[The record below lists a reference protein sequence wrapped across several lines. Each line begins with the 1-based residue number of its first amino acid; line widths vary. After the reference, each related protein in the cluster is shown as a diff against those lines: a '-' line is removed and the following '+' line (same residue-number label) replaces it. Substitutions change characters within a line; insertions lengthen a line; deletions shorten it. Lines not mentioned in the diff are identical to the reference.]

1 MKKLAAILLCLCM
14 ILGFTSCSVDKNG
27 DVPDGMQI
35 ASAAGAD
42 YYLYVP
48 TTWNINTYYG
58 ISGAYFN
65 LTNLSNVS
73 VKKYEQTDALKTEM
87 QTAELADSASARIA
101 WYYET
106 YCKPTVDAIALGDSV
121 SVEDAGTA
129 TTLDGENAMQFTLK
143 ATINGKVSRMHH
155 VIAERKNA
163 FYVFT
168 FSVTED
174 LYEMLWTDVETMLN
188 EFSFTDTPYE
198 PDIAK
203 EIDPDADA
211 PEGMKLASNEEVAY
225 RFYVPS
231 SWVINENER
240 VFAAYVED
248 DRANVSIVPYMPDS
262 ESMTIAEYSKMT
274 KDKLLEIVGKEN
286 YVVVEDERE
295 TTLGGRVA
303 VVHRYQLK
311 IDGRAYEYLQIITTY
326 KSMVYSLTYTAP
338 TQEIYEKHIE
348 EVERI
353 IDAFAFR

>member
-1 MKKLAAILLCLCM
+1 MKRLAAILLCLCM
-14 ILGFTSCSVDKNG
+14 ILGFSSCSVDKNG

-48 TTWNINTYYG
+48 TTWNLNTYYG

-73 VKKYEQTDALKTEM
+73 VKKYEQTDGLKAEM
-87 QTAELADSASARIA
+87 QTAALADSAGARIA
-101 WYYET
+101 WYYAT
-106 YCKPTVDAIALGDSV
+106 YCKPTLETVALGGSV
-121 SVEDAGTA
+121 SEEDAGTS
-129 TTLDGENAMQFTLK
+129 TTLGGENAMQFRLK
-143 ATINGKVSRMHH
+143 ATVNGKVSRFYQ

-168 FSVTED
+168 FSVTEE

-188 EFSFTDTPYE
+188 EFTFTDTAYE
-198 PDIAK
+198 PDAAK
-203 EIDPDADA
+203 AIDFDADA
-211 PEGMKLASNEEVAY
+211 PDGMKLASNEEVAY
-225 RFYVPS
+225 RFYVPT
-231 SWVINENER
+231 SWRIDENER
-240 VFAAYVED
+240 VFAAYVET

-262 ESMTIAEYSKMT
+262 ESMSIAEYSKMT

-286 YVVVEDERE
+286 YVVVEAEQE

-303 VVHRYQLK
+303 VKHRYQLK
-311 IDGRAYEYLQIITTY
+311 IDGRVYEYLQIITTY

-338 TQEIYEKHIE
+338 DREIYEKHIE
-348 EVERI
+348 EVEKI
-353 IDAFAFR
+353 INAFAFR